1 MWLGQREG
9 GEKLCVVIR
18 VVIRGRS
25 CDKRVLLGGLSFF
38 SEEHGRHHGVL
49 SRGVI

>member
-9 GEKLCVVIR
+9 GGEAV
-18 VVIRGRS
+18 S
-25 CDKRVLLGGLSFF
+25 CDESCDQRVLLGGLGFF

-49 SRGVI
+49 SRGMI